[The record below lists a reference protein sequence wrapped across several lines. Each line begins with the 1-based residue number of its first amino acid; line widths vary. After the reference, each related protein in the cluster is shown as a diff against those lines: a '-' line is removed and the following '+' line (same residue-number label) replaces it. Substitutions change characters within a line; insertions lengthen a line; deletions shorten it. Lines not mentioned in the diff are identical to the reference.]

1 MNNYFKAVAVIT
13 VLLISSVFAG
23 EVYAQEEALPSQSA
37 TVIQTIKTTI
47 ITVVYH
53 RPGVRGRIIYGELVP
68 YGEHWRTGAN
78 ATTTIEF
85 SDDITVNGEA
95 LAAGR
100 YGFLT
105 IPRENGTWTLVL
117 TSTPDAQ
124 GGTYEPGNDVL
135 VVDAMAETADH
146 EEYMSFSFPDITP
159 ATGVLALRWEK
170 LMIPINITVVN

>member
-1 MNNYFKAVAVIT
+1 MNNNIKAIAVIT
-13 VLLISSVFAG
+13 ILLISSFFAV
-23 EVYAQEEALPSQSA
+23 EANAWQDALPSQSA

-53 RPGVRGRIIYGELVP
+53 RPGVKGRVIYGELVP

-85 SDDITVNGEA
+85 SKDVTVNGEP

-105 IPRENGTWTLVL
+105 IPREKHDLDSCFHFN
-117 TSTPDAQ
+117 A
-124 GGTYEPGNDVL
+124 
-135 VVDAMAETADH
+135 
-146 EEYMSFSFPDITP
+146 
-159 ATGVLALRWEK
+159 
-170 LMIPINITVVN
+170 